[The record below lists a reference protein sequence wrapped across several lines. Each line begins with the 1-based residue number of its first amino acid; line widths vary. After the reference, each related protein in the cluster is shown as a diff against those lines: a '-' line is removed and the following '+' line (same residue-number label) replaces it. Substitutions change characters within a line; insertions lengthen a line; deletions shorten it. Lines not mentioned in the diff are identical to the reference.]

1 MVNTRGPSGSIQ
13 SVWRALFGAGAHL
26 FAEAISP
33 SLCAAC
39 DGALERRSAFC
50 PACASTVVRSSAGL
64 SASAEGLC
72 EISAFGE
79 FGGALATALRRF
91 KFEGRPDLAR
101 PLGQMLRRA
110 AAEAGLCAD
119 IVIPVPLHPKR
130 LCERGYNQSALLARS
145 IVGEVSARLDTR
157 TLVRIR
163 QTEQQATLDQKSRLL
178 NVQQAFALQGSVQN
192 LRIVLVDDVYTTGA
206 TLQACADTL
215 RRGGAA
221 NVKGLVLARA

>member
-1 MVNTRGPSGSIQ
+1 MVNTSRPSGPIQ

-50 PACASTVVRSSAGL
+50 PACASTVVRSSAAF
-64 SASAEGLC
+64 SAPAEGSY
-72 EISAFGE
+72 EIKAFGE

-110 AAEAGLCAD
+110 AAEAGLRAD
-119 IVIPVPLHPKR
+119 VVMPVPLHPKR
-130 LCERGYNQSALLARS
+130 LCERGYNQSALLAQS
-145 IVGEVSARLDTR
+145 ILDEVSARLDTR

-206 TLQACADTL
+206 TLQACADIL
-215 RRGGAA
+215 RSGGAA